1 MKNQE
6 LLHRAMQLS
15 DNQEVEQ
22 LLKQFILSN
31 SLQPSNKFN
40 PYDFAAKKDR
50 YRPIFNGVHYE
61 DGYMYATNR
70 YLAIKIKQE
79 YAPELEGRTISREGE
94 DIGGN
99 FPDVNRVL
107 PDMKKLSFV
116 KVDFKRVL
124 EVEKE
129 FRTDKKVNKK
139 LKFAVVK
146 VGDTYLGIELLAKI
160 AKFAIYFD
168 INEIGVQSPDKCVI
182 VTDEINTALL
192 MPVTYTD
199 QKVYQL

>member
-6 LLHRAMQLS
+6 LLYRAMQLS
-15 DNQEVEQ
+15 DKQEVEQ
-22 LLKQFILSN
+22 LIKQFILSN
-31 SLQPSNKFN
+31 SLQPGNKFN

-61 DGYMYATNR
+61 DGYMYATDG

-79 YAPELEGRTISREGE
+79 YAPELERKTIDRQGE
-94 DIGGN
+94 ELGEN
-99 FPDVNRVL
+99 FPNVNRVL
-107 PDMKKLSFV
+107 PAKEKLTFE
-116 KVDFKRVL
+116 KIDFKRVL

-129 FRTDKKVNKK
+129 FKTDKKVNKE

-192 MPVTYTD
+192 MPVIYKD